1 MKCSVG
7 IYIHRAEYRYIF
19 EISKSVG
26 KFPRIL
32 IREVANR
39 ILLDGKKKT
48 RSFCDT
54 IYIYM
59 NDRCNIKFRNK
70 DPLKTKWRRNL
81 ESKYSN
87 EI

>member
-1 MKCSVG
+1 MFG
-7 IYIHRAEYRYIF
+7 RYLYPPSRVSLYFRNF
-19 EISKSVG
+19 EVG

-32 IREVANR
+32 IREVAIR
-39 ILLDGKKKT
+39 ILLDGKKKKKT